1 MYVLPTSQASEDV
14 GGICLCS
21 MQSFGD
27 PGLASSLSVESFP
40 CCWQMSKEQGSH
52 MGGFC
57 GPGLDEMHDTWIT
70 FHWPELSSLATA
82 NCREQGNVV
91 QLSVPK
97 RKRTGVLGGTKVWM
111 FGTIGF
117 GSK

>member
-1 MYVLPTSQASEDV
+1 
-14 GGICLCS
+14 
-21 MQSFGD
+21 
-27 PGLASSLSVESFP
+27 
-40 CCWQMSKEQGSH
+40 

-97 RKRTGVLGGTKVWM
+97 RKAGGNQSLDVWDYRFRLKM
-111 FGTIGF
+111 RY
-117 GSK
+117 